1 MIFVRSGFDVKR
13 GEKRTKSNIKAEIKF
28 NCSLETNEQRKV
40 DNLYYEISAH
50 ILQWHIKCKLKS
62 RPPLIEEAARIVS
75 QCELHVHHA
84 RLNMSITGTQI

>member
-50 ILQWHIKCKLKS
+50 ILQ
-62 RPPLIEEAARIVS
+62 
-75 QCELHVHHA
+75 
-84 RLNMSITGTQI
+84 